1 MTNPTNDPERPAN
14 LTERVDKLEEWI
26 GKIGSPEEL
35 VVRIKRV
42 EDALFAAKE
51 VLTLEEASVF
61 LGASKSQLYKLTRT
75 FAIPHYKPGGKTIYF
90 YKNELL
96 AWIKESPVKMQKEYE
111 QDALRYVMNKPLK
124 RK

>member
-1 MTNPTNDPERPAN
+1 MTNPIKDPDFLAGLQERIS
-14 LTERVDKLEEWI
+14 KIEEWI
-26 GKIGSPEEL
+26 SRFGSPDEL
-35 VVRIKRV
+35 KEQVKRI

-51 VLTLEEASVF
+51 VLTLEEASIF

-75 FAIPHYKPGGKTIYF
+75 FSIPHYKPSGKTIYF

-111 QDALRYVMNKPLK
+111 QDAIRYVMNKPLK

>member
-35 VVRIKRV
+35 VTRIKRV

>member
-1 MTNPTNDPERPAN
+1 MTNPTNDPERPAD

-35 VVRIKRV
+35 VARIIRV

>member
-1 MTNPTNDPERPAN
+1 MTNQTNDTDLIAK
-14 LTERVDKLEEWI
+14 LTERMTVLEERI
-26 GKIGSPEEL
+26 KKFGDPEEL
-35 VVRIKRV
+35 KAQIKRV
-42 EDALFAAKE
+42 EDGLFAAKE